1 MMIGPAEET
10 LMIAR
15 TWHGRVVTE
24 KADAYL
30 NYLKRTGL
38 HDFRATPGNMGV
50 YVLRRDEG
58 GITHYMVTTLWTSM
72 DSVKSF
78 AGDDP
83 TKARY
88 YPQDDEFLLEREPL
102 VQHFEVLMAVTGPPT
117 A

>member
-1 MMIGPAEET
+1 
-10 LMIAR
+10 
-15 TWHGRVVTE
+15 
-24 KADAYL
+24 
-30 NYLKRTGL
+30 
-38 HDFRATPGNMGV
+38 MGV

-58 GITHYMVTTLWTSM
+58 GITHFLVTTLWTSM
-72 DSVKSF
+72 DSIKSF

-83 TKARY
+83 TKSRY

>member
-1 MMIGPAEET
+1 
-10 LMIAR
+10 
-15 TWHGRVVTE
+15 
-24 KADAYL
+24 
-30 NYLKRTGL
+30 
-38 HDFRATPGNMGV
+38 
-50 YVLRRDEG
+50 
-58 GITHYMVTTLWTSM
+58 M